1 MLAFCCVDM
10 YGILFVMY
18 SNSVF
23 AITERS
29 EMVLYDVHIRMHQ
42 FRIGIV
48 LMFCFYHI
56 LLL

>member
-29 EMVLYDVHIRMHQ
+29 EMVLYDVHIRIRLRMIL
-42 FRIGIV
+42 FRKYK
-48 LMFCFYHI
+48 CKWCNKN
-56 LLL
+56 